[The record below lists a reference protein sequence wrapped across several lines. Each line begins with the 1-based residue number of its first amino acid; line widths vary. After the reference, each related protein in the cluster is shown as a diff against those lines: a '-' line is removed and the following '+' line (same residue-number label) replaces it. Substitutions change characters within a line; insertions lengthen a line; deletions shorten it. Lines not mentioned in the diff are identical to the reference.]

1 MSGNHSGPVRMAL
14 AVGLAAIAF
23 GAWAAIRKAWLC
35 DDAFISFRYADN
47 LTHGLGLVFNAGE
60 RVEGYSNFLWTLG
73 IALGMRAGV
82 APERWSIVW
91 GVVFYVATLVLL
103 LLDHL
108 IDPSKLP
115 AAPEDRTSRTGP
127 PLACLLAAVHS
138 DWQQFATGGLETAL
152 FTFLVTA
159 GYLLGVRARG
169 VLGLAGSGLAFAL
182 AALTRPDGVL
192 FFPIMGLYLLWSRRP
207 RAASLASF
215 AGAFLAVW
223 LPYAIWKTGY
233 YGEFL
238 PNTYYAKSAYLP
250 WYEQGWHYVSLYFQR
265 YWVLALA
272 LPVAAGALV
281 LRAKQG
287 PRVTIAAAQKA
298 PRAPAAP
305 VRRTP
310 WDEAPVRELLLALAM
325 GVAYTTYVMHVGGD
339 FMYARLLI
347 PAAPFFAI
355 ALARGIALLLAQRR
369 GLHWAVATAATA
381 GLGLSPMPLHDA
393 EITHGIIDEPRVYL
407 AGVIERTRRNG
418 LTLRRY
424 FEGLP
429 VRMAF
434 VGSQAALVYYARP
447 AVAIECGTGLTDR
460 WIAHQPLL
468 KRGRVGH
475 EKVAPVSYLLRRKVD
490 FTIRHFAGATLGL
503 DEYLPMVPIAF
514 DTIPGRI
521 VHWDPVLLAEL
532 ARRGARFANVPAEI
546 DRFASML
553 DRTSDE
559 QVRDAYRRLK
569 YFYFDSARDSVR
581 ERMFLSR
588 MERMK

>member
-1 MSGNHSGPVRMAL
+1 MSGNRSGPGRWAL

-73 IALGMRAGV
+73 IALGMRAGI

-91 GVVFYVATLVLL
+91 GVVFYVATLALL

-108 IDPSKLP
+108 IGPTSKLA
-115 AAPEDRTSRTGP
+115 AAPEDRTRRSGP
-127 PLACLLAAVHS
+127 PLACLLAAVHN
-138 DWQQFATGGLETAL
+138 DWQQYATGGLETAF
-152 FTFLVTA
+152 FTFILTA

-169 VLGLAGSGLAFAL
+169 VLGLAGSGLALAL

-192 FFPIMGLYLLWSRRP
+192 FVPLMGLYVLWTRRP
-207 RAASLASF
+207 RVASATAF
-215 AGAFLAVW
+215 GGAFLIVW
-223 LPYAIWKTGY
+223 LPYAIWKTVY

-250 WYEQGWHYVSLYFQR
+250 WYEQGWHYASLYFQR

-272 LPVAAGALV
+272 LPVAAGVLV
-281 LRAKQG
+281 VRAREG
-287 PRVTIAAAQKA
+287 PRATIAATEAPLA
-298 PRAPAAP
+298 PDVPVPRAP
-305 VRRTP
+305 
-310 WDEAPVRELLLALAM
+310 WDQAPVRELLLALAM

-355 ALARGIALLLAQRR
+355 ALARGVALLLAHRR
-369 GLHWAVATAATA
+369 GLHWAVATAAAA
-381 GLGLSPMPLHDA
+381 GVGLAPMPLHDA
-393 EITHGIIDEPRVYL
+393 EITHGIVDEPRVYH
-407 AGVIERTRRNG
+407 AGVIERTRRDG

-424 FEGLP
+424 FAGLP
-429 VRMAF
+429 VRIAF
-434 VGSQAALVYYARP
+434 VGSQAELVYYARP

-460 WIAHQPLL
+460 WIAHQRLL

-475 EKVAPVSYLLRRKVD
+475 EKLAPVPYLLQRKVD

-503 DEYLPMVPIAF
+503 DQYLRMVPIDF

-521 VHWDPVLLAEL
+521 VHRDPALLAEL
-532 ARRGARFANVPAEI
+532 ARRGARFGNAPTEI
-546 DRFASML
+546 
-553 DRTSDE
+553 E
-559 QVRDAYRRLK
+559 P
-569 YFYFDSARDSVR
+569 
-581 ERMFLSR
+581 
-588 MERMK
+588 